1 MPASQTQYLHIPVSG
16 HSLVSERG
24 HFWQGKFDGFKNRWE
39 LNFFSC
45 LRCLVSGYSTII
57 MIDPWQTI
65 TSWKRRAFC
74 NAVFSY
80 ERNTL
85 KEIVWGME
93 YGRLTTINISKMNIL
108 HVKLIKLLTPCMSVV
123 VSGHLGPFK
132 LSLPSRWFRPI
143 DQRKELKTVLEI
155 MTGFFKMSS

>member
-39 LNFFSC
+39 LDFFSC
-45 LRCLVSGYSTII
+45 LRCLVSGYPTII

-74 NAVFSY
+74 DAVFSY

-93 YGRLTTINISKMNIL
+93 YGRLTTINISNNEHFTRKIDKTTYSL
-108 HVKLIKLLTPCMSVV
+108 YVRCSFWPF
-123 VSGHLGPFK
+123 GPF
-132 LSLPSRWFRPI
+132 
-143 DQRKELKTVLEI
+143 
-155 MTGFFKMSS
+155 

>member
-45 LRCLVSGYSTII
+45 QRCLVSGYSTII

-93 YGRLTTINISKMNIL
+93 YGRLTTINISKNEHFTRKIDKTTHSL
-108 HVKLIKLLTPCMSVV
+108 YVRCSFWPF
-123 VSGHLGPFK
+123 GPF
-132 LSLPSRWFRPI
+132 
-143 DQRKELKTVLEI
+143 
-155 MTGFFKMSS
+155 